1 MLARCGLQEGDVI
14 LSVDGVQIAD
24 VATLLQQAPALA
36 HFQTLTLGIMRQQKA
51 SVLNVTP

>member
-14 LSVDGVQIAD
+14 LSVDGAQITE

-36 HFQTLTLGIMRQQKA
+36 HFQTLALGIMRQQKA
-51 SVLNVTP
+51 KVLKVTP